1 MSTADESAFKPSTHK
16 DLLMM
21 KRNKI
26 PLSWITAYDFPS
38 AYCAEISGI
47 DMILIGDSGAMVQ
60 YGLDR
65 TSGIDMN
72 LMIEMSKAVRRGA
85 LKTLLVGDMPRGSYE
100 ISDEMAVS
108 NALRFMIEGE
118 CDLVKLEGISNS
130 TGKRIKLI
138 TEAGIPVI
146 GHLGLTPQSL
156 GRIEKYKVAG
166 KEVDEILQLK
176 RDISMLQD
184 CGAVAVLLEAIPPN
198 LMEKLSKISDIPI
211 YGIGCGIK
219 SDGQLLIYHDVVGY
233 YPKFRPKFAKNFAAE
248 VLRNFN
254 SNNSKT
260 ELLGLNF
267 LQDGIGEISVRSII
281 EYVRQVKSFEFP
293 TTEYC
298 YADLDQ
304 ELVNNQFK

>member
-1 MSTADESAFKPSTHK
+1 MKPSTHK
-16 DLLMM
+16 DLIVM
-21 KRNKI
+21 KQSGI

-38 AYCAEISGI
+38 AYCAEMSGI

-60 YGLDR
+60 YGLSR

-85 LKTLLVGDMPRGSYE
+85 PNTLLVGDMPRGSYE
-100 ISDEMAVS
+100 ITDEMSVA

-130 TGKRIKLI
+130 TGKRIKLM
-138 TEAGIPVI
+138 TEAGIPVV

-166 KEVDEILQLK
+166 KEANEILKLK
-176 RDISMLQD
+176 QDISTLEG
-184 CGAVAVLLEAIPPN
+184 CGAVAILLEAIPPN
-198 LMEKLSKISDIPI
+198 LMEKLSKISSLPI
-211 YGIGCGIK
+211 YGIGCGVK

-248 VLRNFN
+248 VIRSLHSENPR
-254 SNNSKT
+254 T
-260 ELLGLNF
+260 ELNSLNF
-267 LQDGIGEISVRSII
+267 LKDGIGEISVRAII
-281 EYVRQVKSFEFP
+281 EYIRQVKNFEFP
-293 TTEYC
+293 TIEYS

-304 ELVNNQFK
+304 ELINEQFK

>member
-1 MSTADESAFKPSTHK
+1 MSSASESTFKPSTHR
-16 DLLMM
+16 DLLVM
-21 KRNKI
+21 KRSKV

-85 LKTLLVGDMPRGSYE
+85 PKTLLVGDMPRGSYE
-100 ISDEMAVS
+100 ISDEMAVT

-118 CDLVKLEGISNS
+118 CDLVKLEGISDS
-130 TGKRIKLI
+130 TGKRVKLI

-166 KEVDEILQLK
+166 KEVDEILKLK
-176 RDISMLQD
+176 RDISKLQD
-184 CGAVAVLLEAIPPN
+184 CGAVSVLLEAIPPN
-198 LMEKLSKISDIPI
+198 LMEELTKISDIPV
-211 YGIGCGIK
+211 YGIGCGIR

-233 YPKFRPKFAKNFAAE
+233 YPRFRPKFAKNFAAD
-248 VLRNFN
+248 VLKNYNSEN
-254 SNNSKT
+254 SNTNLL
-260 ELLGLNF
+260 ELKF
-267 LQDGIGEISVRSII
+267 LQDGIGEISVRAII

-293 TTEYC
+293 TMEYC
-298 YADLDQ
+298 YADIDQ
-304 ELVNNQFK
+304 ELVSNQFK